1 MPNGFDK
8 QGFMRFLEQS
18 FHGFEN
24 SFLRGTVENLVDYAL
39 KNCNH
44 SLDQACYFLSDML
57 PEVEF
62 AEVALFM
69 DDLMLTAHGREVKRE
84 ALELLKDPEW
94 ASGFYRELTAVCRE
108 QGAGLMSL
116 DDLVSA
122 AISHQSWGNLGIA
135 SSVEKTGPSSMC
147 VEILEER

>member
-8 QGFMRFLEQS
+8 QMFMNFLEQS
-18 FHGFEN
+18 FLGREN
-24 SFLRGTVENLVDYAL
+24 PFFRETISNLIDYAL
-39 KNCNH
+39 EHCNH

-62 AEVALFM
+62 AEVAMFM
-69 DDLMLTAHGREVKRE
+69 DDSMLTAHGREVKQE
-84 ALELLKDPEW
+84 TLELLKKPEW
-94 ASGFYRELTAVCRE
+94 GSGFYRELTDARRE
-108 QGAGLMSL
+108 QGTGLMSL

-135 SSVEKTGPSSMC
+135 SSIEKTGLSSMRA
-147 VEILEER
+147 EILEER